1 MLMVVNVF
9 HGFFP
14 VLFFS
19 LFPPLSVRIYCLPWT
34 IFSLLSWQM
43 FAHCMKYWRAKTD
56 SSHLAEGQC
65 GDLSILGIF
74 CLPATD
80 GLIQTEIQFP
90 EIFFSLHKYFLAG
103 R

>member
-1 MLMVVNVF
+1 MVVNVF
-9 HGFFP
+9 TGFFP

-19 LFPPLSVRIYCLPWT
+19 LFPPVKCQNILSILDH
-34 IFSLLSWQM
+34 IFLVTWQM